1 MGQQTLEQQQ
11 QLPQQ
16 QHPDLPKCESPSH
29 AQQNVQ
35 DDAVTEFDLDRLGR
49 QRSAVFSSTLEEVMF
64 CGSILISMLMSEY
77 FVSGFNI
84 ILPGIAGALDIPK
97 ESQTWPS
104 SVFSLVTGS
113 FLLPFGRLADMYGAY
128 FIFTGGLAWMCIWCL
143 IGGFSQNYQMLIV
156 TRALAGL
163 GPAAFL
169 PTGLMLLG
177 TTYRPGPRKNLVFS
191 LYSAFAPLGFF
202 IGIILGGV
210 TGEYLSWRWW
220 FFIGT
225 IILFVTGLM
234 AYLTIPN
241 DRHQAVAARGGAK
254 MDYLGLFT
262 IVPAIILITFAITT
276 GGSASSGWR
285 TPYIPITFVIGM
297 LFLGAAIYIEGWVAE
312 QPLLPRDLFAA
323 KYMKRFTLAL
333 FFAYGVF
340 GIFLF
345 YASLHI
351 EAFMGASTLQTATWF
366 APMAGGGIVL
376 ATIGGFTLHKLPGRV
391 LLMISGCGCLA
402 SVLLFALIPDHANYW
417 AFVFPA
423 MLGATIGVDITYLVS
438 NVFITTNV
446 PSHRQG
452 TAGALINS
460 LVFIGISF
468 FLGLADLAVAE
479 SEGAFDGENHRV
491 AFWLAVACAAC
502 SLLLFCLVD
511 PGKAESELTLEERM
525 EAGLGPKKEPTAS
538 GSESSNPAPE
548 SE

>member
-1 MGQQTLEQQQ
+1 
-11 QLPQQ
+11 
-16 QHPDLPKCESPSH
+16 
-29 AQQNVQ
+29 
-35 DDAVTEFDLDRLGR
+35 
-49 QRSAVFSSTLEEVMF
+49 
-64 CGSILISMLMSEY
+64 
-77 FVSGFNI
+77 
-84 ILPGIAGALDIPK
+84 
-97 ESQTWPS
+97 
-104 SVFSLVTGS
+104 
-113 FLLPFGRLADMYGAY
+113 MYGAY

-323 KYMKRFTLAL
+323 KYMKRFTLSL

-345 YASLHI
+345 YASL
-351 EAFMGASTLQTATWF
+351 Q
-366 APMAGGGIVL
+366 
-376 ATIGGFTLHKLPGRV
+376 
-391 LLMISGCGCLA
+391 
-402 SVLLFALIPDHANYW
+402 
-417 AFVFPA
+417 
-423 MLGATIGVDITYLVS
+423 
-438 NVFITTNV
+438 
-446 PSHRQG
+446 
-452 TAGALINS
+452 
-460 LVFIGISF
+460 
-468 FLGLADLAVAE
+468 
-479 SEGAFDGENHRV
+479 
-491 AFWLAVACAAC
+491 
-502 SLLLFCLVD
+502 
-511 PGKAESELTLEERM
+511 
-525 EAGLGPKKEPTAS
+525 
-538 GSESSNPAPE
+538 
-548 SE
+548 